1 VKLLVLTG
9 DNGEQRSDG
18 AAGGR
23 GTAVAVAERASRA
36 ARVLGDGGCG
46 LRGKTLGHS
55 RYL

>member
-1 VKLLVLTG
+1 VLTG
-9 DNGEQRSDG
+9 DGGEQRSDG

-23 GTAVAVAERASRA
+23 GIVAAAELASQA

-46 LRGKTLGHS
+46 LRGKILGHK